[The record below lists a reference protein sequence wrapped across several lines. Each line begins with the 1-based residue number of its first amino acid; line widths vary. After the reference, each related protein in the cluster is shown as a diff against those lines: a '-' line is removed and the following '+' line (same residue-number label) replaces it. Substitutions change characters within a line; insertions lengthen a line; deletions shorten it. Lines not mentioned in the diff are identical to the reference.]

1 MFLIVLTVAFFSPF
15 YVRVYV
21 CVRGHARAYMFGSG
35 VSWHTPVVCRECGR
49 CSFRYIYIVLT
60 SPLQKLY
67 LPTHLQENIKI
78 ATAYNYED
86 TQLEVELAL
95 KTAVVKEL
103 HDT

>member
-1 MFLIVLTVAFFSPF
+1 M
-15 YVRVYV
+15 
-21 CVRGHARAYMFGSG
+21 
-35 VSWHTPVVCRECGR
+35 
-49 CSFRYIYIVLT
+49 LT

-67 LPTHLQENIKI
+67 LPTHLQEHIKI
-78 ATAYNYED
+78 AIVYNYED

>member
-1 MFLIVLTVAFFSPF
+1 MERFEFWKD
-15 YVRVYV
+15 
-21 CVRGHARAYMFGSG
+21 G
-35 VSWHTPVVCRECGR
+35 
-49 CSFRYIYIVLT
+49 
-60 SPLQKLY
+60 
-67 LPTHLQENIKI
+67 

>member
-1 MFLIVLTVAFFSPF
+1 M
-15 YVRVYV
+15 
-21 CVRGHARAYMFGSG
+21 AY
-35 VSWHTPVVCRECGR
+35 TAAPVVCRECGR
-49 CSFRYIYIVLT
+49 CSFRLSFRYIYIVLT

-67 LPTHLQENIKI
+67 LPTHLQEHIKI
-78 ATAYNYED
+78 AIVYNYED

>member
-1 MFLIVLTVAFFSPF
+1 M
-15 YVRVYV
+15 Y
-21 CVRGHARAYMFGSG
+21 
-35 VSWHTPVVCRECGR
+35 
-49 CSFRYIYIVLT
+49 
-60 SPLQKLY
+60 Q
-67 LPTHLQENIKI
+67 PTHLQENITI

>member
-1 MFLIVLTVAFFSPF
+1 M
-15 YVRVYV
+15 
-21 CVRGHARAYMFGSG
+21 AY
-35 VSWHTPVVCRECGR
+35 TAAPVVCRECGR

-60 SPLQKLY
+60 SPLQLY
-67 LPTHLQENIKI
+67 LPTHLQEKIKI
-78 ATAYNYED
+78 AIVYNYED

>member
-1 MFLIVLTVAFFSPF
+1 MRAWACIC
-15 YVRVYV
+15 V
-21 CVRGHARAYMFGSG
+21 CADMHKGLCFV
-35 VSWHTPVVCRECGR
+35 VVCPGIHRCTGCLQGIREK
-49 CSFRYIYIVLT
+49 CSFRVHIYCADK
-60 SPLQKLY
+60 SHSKMY
-67 LPTHLQENIKI
+67 LPTHPQENIKI

>member
-49 CSFRYIYIVLT
+49 CSFRVHIYCAGK
-60 SPLQKLY
+60 SPSKMHHLYPLFLY
-67 LPTHLQENIKI
+67 LFYMFFPIQ
-78 ATAYNYED
+78 
-86 TQLEVELAL
+86 
-95 KTAVVKEL
+95 KEL
-103 HDT
+103 KVTAPRKVVLRW